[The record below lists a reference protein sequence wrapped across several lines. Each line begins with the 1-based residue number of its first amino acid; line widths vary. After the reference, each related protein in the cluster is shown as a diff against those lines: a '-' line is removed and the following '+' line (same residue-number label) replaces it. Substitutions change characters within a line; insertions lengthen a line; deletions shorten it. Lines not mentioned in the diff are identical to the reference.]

1 MDISFVEKA
10 DFHYNKDL
18 QKNIISDMGI
28 ASLSDCSLILLHKC
42 GMRPLW
48 VVEGNLE
55 RVILRPEQMMK
66 KPDLILFSPDDAGNQ
81 SARIIQEQLENCDCK
96 IKIAPID
103 IATIQTKQPE
113 LLESI
118 ISTRIRSLEEKG
130 YQHVIFV
137 ENFDTLN
144 KLSMCIN
151 KTPIAGG
158 QDVPVYSFSDG
169 KQIQDSNLDKN
180 LYVTRDI
187 LDNFLIRKIQKEDSP
202 DLKPFKGKC
211 RFYLEPHQ
219 LKNRLHLY
227 E

>member
-10 DFHYNKDL
+10 DSHYNKNL
-18 QKNIISDMGI
+18 QKNIVSDSGI

-48 VVEGNLE
+48 VADKKME
-55 RVILRPEQMMK
+55 RVVLKPEQLMK

-96 IKIAPID
+96 VKIAPFDVSGI
-103 IATIQTKQPE
+103 TQPE
-113 LLESI
+113 VLKNV
-118 ISTRIRSLEEKG
+118 ISTRMRSLEEKG

-151 KTPIAGG
+151 KTPITAE
-158 QDVPVYSFSDG
+158 QDIPVYSFSDG
-169 KQIQDSNLDKN
+169 KKVSDANLDKN
-180 LYVTRDI
+180 LYITRDI
-187 LDNFLIRKIQKEDSP
+187 LDNFLIRRIQKTDTPE
-202 DLKPFKGKC
+202 LM
-211 RFYLEPHQ
+211 Q
-219 LKNRLHLY
+219 LPLPGMMI
-227 E
+227 